1 VTSGSSSNDIQ
12 ANAISSNGGAGV
24 AVTSG
29 SSSNDIQANAI
40 SSNGGA
46 GVAVTSGSSSND
58 IHANAMSSNGAL
70 GIDLGADG
78 VTPNDPGDADTG
90 PNTLQNF
97 PTDLDF
103 TYCLPGEACASS
115 ISGTV
120 SSAPITEY
128 RVDLYDNAACDA
140 SGFGEGGTFLGSA
153 TTTTNAAGV
162 GTFTFPSPTAL
173 ASTSVITAT
182 ASVVV
187 SVVEKADGAVLAAAA
202 DIPATDTSEFSECR
216 SKSAN
221 LVATKTVSR
230 SQATIGD
237 SLTYTVTVENLGPD
251 AARGVAVS
259 DLLPAGAQATSA
271 SSAPGTCTVAATVS
285 CAVGTL
291 PAGATAGITITASV
305 SAAGTLTNTA
315 TASSGTPDP
324 DLGNNRASATTE
336 ATSAD
341 LSVTKT
347 AAPDPVNVGD
357 TLTYTL
363 TVRNAGP
370 SAAADVRLTDA
381 LDATT
386 TFVSATPTQG
396 TCAGAPTLVC
406 LLGPLA
412 AGAQATVEVRVVPR
426 TAGTLTNVAAAS
438 SATGDPNPANNS
450 GSSTR
455 TEVASAD
462 LSVTKT
468 DAPDPIT
475 VGGSLVYKISVA
487 NAGPSTARSVRL
499 DDVIAAGAAPVSAA
513 TSKGTCSSGRT
524 VTCDLGAIAA
534 GSRVTIQIR
543 VKPRSAGKL
552 TNTAKA
558 TSTTF
563 DPIAGNNSA
572 TATTRVTS
580 ADLTVTVVPSRR
592 SLKVG
597 ERVAFT
603 VRVENRGPTAAAG
616 VVLTLTVPKGATIRD
631 KRCAGT
637 RTVRCK
643 LRGLGADAA
652 GHVTITTRPKRA
664 GAVTTTAKV
673 AGADF
678 DPDGGN
684 NDARASA
691 TARFVPRL
699 FLSPP
704 IGPPGF
710 VTLAL
715 GEGFPPSTV
724 VALSWSTGLGGATA
738 RTSPRGR
745 LRMPVLVFPGDL
757 LGPRRLVATGKSSDP
772 GLKYKPVAARF
783 LVVPGRFQPSGFVE
797 RR

>member
-1 VTSGSSSNDIQ
+1 
-12 ANAISSNGGAGV
+12 
-24 AVTSG
+24 
-29 SSSNDIQANAI
+29 
-40 SSNGGA
+40 
-46 GVAVTSGSSSND
+46 
-58 IHANAMSSNGAL
+58 
-70 GIDLGADG
+70 
-78 VTPNDPGDADTG
+78 
-90 PNTLQNF
+90 
-97 PTDLDF
+97 
-103 TYCLPGEACASS
+103 
-115 ISGTV
+115 
-120 SSAPITEY
+120 
-128 RVDLYDNAACDA
+128 
-140 SGFGEGGTFLGSA
+140 
-153 TTTTNAAGV
+153 
-162 GTFTFPSPTAL
+162 
-173 ASTSVITAT
+173 VITAT
-182 ASVVV
+182 ASEVV
-187 SVVEKADGAVLAAAA
+187 SVPGIVEGADGAVLAAAA
-202 DIPATDTSEFSECR
+202 AVIPATDTSEFSACR

-237 SLTYTVTVENLGPD
+237 SLTYTVTVENRGPD

-271 SSAPGTCTVAATVS
+271 SSTLGTCTVAATVG
-285 CAVGTL
+285 CDVGTL
-291 PAGATAGITITASV
+291 PVGATAGITITASV
-305 SAAGTLTNTA
+305 SAVGTLTNTA

-370 SAAADVRLTDA
+370 SAAADVGLTDA

-412 AGAQATVEVRVVPR
+412 AGAQATVEVRVIPR
-426 TAGTLTNVAAAS
+426 TARTLTNVAAAS

-450 GSSTR
+450 GSTR

-475 VGGSLVYKISVA
+475 VGGSLVYKITVA

-563 DPIAGNNSA
+563 DPITGNNSA

-597 ERVAFT
+597 EQVAFT

-643 LRGLGADAA
+643 LRGLGAHAA
-652 GHVTITTRPKRA
+652 GLVTITTRPKRA
-664 GAVTTTAKV
+664 GAVRTTAKV
-673 AGADF
+673 AGSDF

-684 NDARASA
+684 NDARGSA

-699 FLSPP
+699 FLSPA

-715 GEGFPPSTV
+715 GEDFPPSTV

-783 LVVPGRFQPSGFVE
+783 LVVPGRFQPAGFVE